1 MDSNK
6 NKNAKYTADKGELML
21 KWLEVVTQACSMTE
35 NGFKK
40 SVYAKITE
48 APENL
53 TAQKTL
59 IYGNNTGSN

>member
-21 KWLEVVTQACSMTE
+21 KWLEVVTQACSMAE
-35 NGFKK
+35 NGFKN

-53 TAQKTL
+53 TTQKTL
-59 IYGNNTGSN
+59 ICGNNSGSN